1 MVKRSSRTVK
11 RMNEM
16 AKVIDLNVYYFA
28 CTNIYISYLWI
39 RDDNMRSM
47 TIEKRWGRRLT
58 VDNALR
64 SSTLYS
70 TY

>member
-28 CTNIYISYLWI
+28 CTNIYISHLRI
-39 RDDNMRSM
+39 RDYNMRSM
-47 TIEKRWGRRLT
+47 TREKRWEIRLI
-58 VDNALR
+58 VDNILR
-64 SSTLYS
+64 SSTLYTS
-70 TY
+70 